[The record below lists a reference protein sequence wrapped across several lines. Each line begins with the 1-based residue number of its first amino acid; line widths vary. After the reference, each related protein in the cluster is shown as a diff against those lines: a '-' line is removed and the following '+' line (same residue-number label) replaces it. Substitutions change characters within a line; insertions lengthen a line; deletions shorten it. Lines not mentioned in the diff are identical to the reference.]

1 MKQEGSK
8 SIALPLT
15 ISIIAISFSA
25 IFVKWSDAPAS
36 ILSMYRMWFASI
48 LMLPIVWKKR
58 HEFKKI
64 MKRDWYFLFFSG
76 LFLAF
81 HFVLWFGSLK
91 LTTVASSTIILAL
104 QPIVSL
110 AGGFFLYKERT
121 TLSALLTMGIA
132 IIGAMMIGW
141 GDLALSKG
149 AIMGDILSFL
159 SVISVVGYLLIGQS
173 TVKKVSHWLYSF
185 CVFLSAAI
193 VLTIYNLSA
202 GVEVTGYPAKEWG
215 IFLLLASVP
224 TVSHVINNWLLN
236 YVNATTISMSILG
249 EPVGATILAFFLLN
263 ENLAGWQIVGG
274 LLVLVGVFLFLT
286 KKQEKKIIP
295 KVVKEGSYN

>member
-1 MKQEGSK
+1 M
-8 SIALPLT
+8 
-15 ISIIAISFSA
+15 
-25 IFVKWSDAPAS
+25 
-36 ILSMYRMWFASI
+36 
-48 LMLPIVWKKR
+48 
-58 HEFKKI
+58 
-64 MKRDWYFLFFSG
+64 
-76 LFLAF
+76 
-81 HFVLWFGSLK
+81 
-91 LTTVASSTIILAL
+91 
-104 QPIVSL
+104 
-110 AGGFFLYKERT
+110 
-121 TLSALLTMGIA
+121 TMGIA

-141 GDLALSKG
+141 GDFGLSHG

-159 SVISVVGYLLIGQS
+159 SVISVVGYLLIGQT

-249 EPVGATILAFFLLN
+249 EPVGATILAVILLN
-263 ENLAGWQIVGG
+263 EHLVTWQIAGG
-274 LLVLVGVFLFLT
+274 LLVLLGVFFFLS
-286 KKQEKKIIP
+286 KQQKLVPQTVI
-295 KVVKEGSYN
+295 KE